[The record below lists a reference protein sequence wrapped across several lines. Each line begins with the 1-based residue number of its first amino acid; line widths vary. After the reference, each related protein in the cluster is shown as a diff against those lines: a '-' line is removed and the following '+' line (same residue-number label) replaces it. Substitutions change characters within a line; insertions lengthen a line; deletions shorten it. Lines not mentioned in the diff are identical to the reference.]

1 MGWTR
6 HGQPFRLAAEKTA
19 TTQCDKMRKLI
30 KAGMILV
37 PLLAYTAVSNAS
49 DSYQKMHNEHHNEGH
64 GHDDAH
70 NQGHHNDEHMQQA
83 GKHKKHHQHD
93 EVTMPGLRGIDTTQV
108 EISDLKN
115 IFTNHMKINRR
126 VEQLPNGIKTIT
138 ETDDDDLRE
147 SIVTHVALMVT
158 RLEEGRNPQV
168 IIQSPTLDLLFDRY
182 DEIET
187 NVEITN
193 RGVQV
198 IQTSSNRDVVALL
211 QQHAAE
217 VSDMSKRGMRAVHER
232 MMKSH

>member
-1 MGWTR
+1 
-6 HGQPFRLAAEKTA
+6 
-19 TTQCDKMRKLI
+19 
-30 KAGMILV
+30 
-37 PLLAYTAVSNAS
+37 
-49 DSYQKMHNEHHNEGH
+49 
-64 GHDDAH
+64 
-70 NQGHHNDEHMQQA
+70 
-83 GKHKKHHQHD
+83 
-93 EVTMPGLRGIDTTQV
+93 MPGLRGIDTTQV

-115 IFTNHMKINRR
+115 IFTNHMKINRG

-168 IIQSPTLDLLFDRY
+168 IIQSPTLDLLFDRH

>member
-1 MGWTR
+1 
-6 HGQPFRLAAEKTA
+6 
-19 TTQCDKMRKLI
+19 
-30 KAGMILV
+30 
-37 PLLAYTAVSNAS
+37 
-49 DSYQKMHNEHHNEGH
+49 
-64 GHDDAH
+64 
-70 NQGHHNDEHMQQA
+70 
-83 GKHKKHHQHD
+83 
-93 EVTMPGLRGIDTTQV
+93 MPGLHGIDTKQL

-168 IIQSPTLDLLFDRY
+168 IIQSPTLDILFDRY
-182 DEIET
+182 DETET

-217 VSDMSKRGMRAVHER
+217 VSDMSKRGMCAVHER

>member
-1 MGWTR
+1 
-6 HGQPFRLAAEKTA
+6 
-19 TTQCDKMRKLI
+19 
-30 KAGMILV
+30 
-37 PLLAYTAVSNAS
+37 
-49 DSYQKMHNEHHNEGH
+49 
-64 GHDDAH
+64 
-70 NQGHHNDEHMQQA
+70 
-83 GKHKKHHQHD
+83 
-93 EVTMPGLRGIDTTQV
+93 MPGLRGIDTTQV

-126 VEQLPNGIKTIT
+126 VEQLPIGIKTIT

-168 IIQSPTLDLLFDRY
+168 IIQSPTLDLLFDSY

>member
-1 MGWTR
+1 
-6 HGQPFRLAAEKTA
+6 
-19 TTQCDKMRKLI
+19 
-30 KAGMILV
+30 
-37 PLLAYTAVSNAS
+37 
-49 DSYQKMHNEHHNEGH
+49 
-64 GHDDAH
+64 
-70 NQGHHNDEHMQQA
+70 
-83 GKHKKHHQHD
+83 
-93 EVTMPGLRGIDTTQV
+93 MPGLRGIDTTQV

-217 VSDMSKRGMRAVHER
+217 VSDMSERGMRAVHER

>member
-1 MGWTR
+1 
-6 HGQPFRLAAEKTA
+6 
-19 TTQCDKMRKLI
+19 
-30 KAGMILV
+30 
-37 PLLAYTAVSNAS
+37 
-49 DSYQKMHNEHHNEGH
+49 
-64 GHDDAH
+64 
-70 NQGHHNDEHMQQA
+70 
-83 GKHKKHHQHD
+83 
-93 EVTMPGLRGIDTTQV
+93 MPGLRGIDTTQV

>member
-1 MGWTR
+1 M
-6 HGQPFRLAAEKTA
+6 K
-19 TTQCDKMRKLI
+19 KLI
-30 KAGMILV
+30 KAAIILV

-49 DSYQKMHNEHHNEGH
+49 DSYQKMHDEHHNE
-64 GHDDAH
+64 
-70 NQGHHNDEHMQQA
+70 GHHNDEHMQQA

>member
-1 MGWTR
+1 
-6 HGQPFRLAAEKTA
+6 
-19 TTQCDKMRKLI
+19 
-30 KAGMILV
+30 
-37 PLLAYTAVSNAS
+37 
-49 DSYQKMHNEHHNEGH
+49 
-64 GHDDAH
+64 
-70 NQGHHNDEHMQQA
+70 
-83 GKHKKHHQHD
+83 
-93 EVTMPGLRGIDTTQV
+93 MPGLRGIDTTQV

-115 IFTNHMKINRR
+115 IFTNNIKINRR

-182 DEIET
+182 DDIET

-217 VSDMSKRGMRAVHER
+217 VSDMSERGMRAVHER

>member
-1 MGWTR
+1 
-6 HGQPFRLAAEKTA
+6 
-19 TTQCDKMRKLI
+19 
-30 KAGMILV
+30 
-37 PLLAYTAVSNAS
+37 
-49 DSYQKMHNEHHNEGH
+49 
-64 GHDDAH
+64 
-70 NQGHHNDEHMQQA
+70 
-83 GKHKKHHQHD
+83 
-93 EVTMPGLRGIDTTQV
+93 MPGLRGIDTTQV

-126 VEQLPNGIKTIT
+126 VEQLPIGIKTIT

-211 QQHAAE
+211 QQDAAE